1 MHNQQATIAGRAQP
15 TDERRGAH
23 RQRIFKGGVLRFNR
37 GYGALE
43 CVVRDV
49 SERGALLVFG
59 DTAAVPS
66 QFDLRVGPAGEWRGT
81 TRLGRGRDAPT
92 GPVPDADPA
101 PTTGAGRAR
110 PPLGADSR

>member
-66 QFDLRVGPAGEWRGT
+66 QFDLRVGPAGEWRAASVRWRRD
-81 TRLGRGRDAPT
+81 TRVG
-92 GPVPDADPA
+92 V
-101 PTTGAGRAR
+101 
-110 PPLGADSR
+110 SFE

>member
-66 QFDLRVGPAGEWRGT
+66 QFDLRVGPAGEWRAASVRWRRDQRERLKVLAARRRD
-81 TRLGRGRDAPT
+81 TRVG
-92 GPVPDADPA
+92 V
-101 PTTGAGRAR
+101 
-110 PPLGADSR
+110 SFE